1 MAKTDKTPEEE
12 SNQTELVQFRCSVDI
27 KAKLQKLAEKEGM
40 NVSKFVRNLATRKVT
55 ASERPVTPTNTVTAA
70 TSSNEWDKKAIQDL
84 LMVFATI
91 LGIVMIFRLFTR

>member
-1 MAKTDKTPEEE
+1 MPKVDKTHDEEP
-12 SNQTELVQFRCSVDI
+12 NQTELVQFRCTSEL
-27 KAKLQKLAEKEGM
+27 KAKLLKLAEKEGM
-40 NVSKFVRNLATRKVT
+40 NVNKFVRKLAIRKVT